1 MLPQS
6 HRLDEGF
13 ITNLTNM
20 VPLVEMSLCVHP
32 QLVLLHELFWTH
44 RTLEFFHSSVH
55 PLVVGSDGEQ
65 SKPFFAVATLIAL
78 FTGVQCL
85 VFVQGILILESLTTL

>member
-20 VPLVEMSLCVHP
+20 VPLVEMSLSVHP
-32 QLVLLHELFWTH
+32 QLVLLHELLGTH
-44 RTLEFFHSSVH
+44 RALEFFHSSVH
-55 PLVVGSDGEQ
+55 SLVIGSDCE
-65 SKPFFAVATLIAL
+65 
-78 FTGVQCL
+78 
-85 VFVQGILILESLTTL
+85 